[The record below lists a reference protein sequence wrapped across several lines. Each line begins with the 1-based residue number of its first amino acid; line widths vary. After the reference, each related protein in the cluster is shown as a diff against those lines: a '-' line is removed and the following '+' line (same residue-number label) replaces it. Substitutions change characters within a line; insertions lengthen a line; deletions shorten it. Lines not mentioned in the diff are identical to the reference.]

1 MTSFFGSDSA
11 GIANPRRIEELLG
24 EVSSRST
31 QPLDIRAN
39 SRSTTFPTQ
48 GGQSGKIKKLNLR
61 QYRSGYEVNDKDAF
75 LDPSVTWRYFVETD
89 NGVSADD
96 LRKELE
102 SKTGFPVPGS
112 AVSFGSGTALAMVK
126 SMTIDQID
134 ATHFNVEVQANVPQ
148 GGDNSNRENK
158 DDEDDKPQNNQ
169 IGPEIEVSYQSISVP
184 METARFYGFA
194 EDGLDFGDIGMR
206 HPDQMPLRQI
216 MPVTNSALEPYDPP
230 AEIEVQITVVR
241 LSYPS
246 FRFNLGTAWD
256 GLTNVVNSEPF
267 DINWPELGFSISAP
281 SRWQALLK
289 SLGGRFVRSDQGNY
303 WQLNVEI
310 LFNPLTWAV
319 RLLDQGYAMLDDA
332 RLQKISENPLKT
344 PIIPRTRFRAR
355 DGSAP
360 TGPILL
366 DGTGK
371 PSDIKRMGRIV
382 PYYGIWMP
390 YPEMDFSTLFM

>member
-1 MTSFFGSDSA
+1 MTGFFRSDSA
-11 GIANPRRIEELLG
+11 GWANPRRIEELLG
-24 EVSSRST
+24 KESSRST

-39 SRSTTFPTQ
+39 SRSTKFPTQ
-48 GGQSGKIKKLNLR
+48 GYQSGKIKKLNLR

-75 LDPSVTWRYFVETD
+75 LDPSATWRYFVETAD
-89 NGVSADD
+89 GVSADD

-102 SKTGFPVPGS
+102 SSAGFPVPGS
-112 AVSFGSGTALAMVK
+112 AVSFGDGTALAMVR

-134 ATHFNVEVQANVPQ
+134 ATHFNVEVQASVPQ
-148 GGDNSNRENK
+148 SKDNQDKEK

-206 HPDQMPLRQI
+206 HPDQMPLHQI

-241 LSYPS
+241 LSYIS
-246 FRFNLGTAWD
+246 FWFNLGTAWD
-256 GLTNVVNSEPF
+256 GLTNVVNSGPF

-303 WQLNVEI
+303 WQLNAEI